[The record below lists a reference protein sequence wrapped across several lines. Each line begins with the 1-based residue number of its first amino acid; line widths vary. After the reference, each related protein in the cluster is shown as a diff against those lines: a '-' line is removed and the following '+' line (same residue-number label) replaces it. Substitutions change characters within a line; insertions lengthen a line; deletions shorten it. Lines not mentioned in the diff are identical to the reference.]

1 MARKRYILFHDKR
14 NNETMTFPTIVE
26 MYNTLGV
33 ARIGQVKNA
42 LYNALVKNKGSF
54 ENQNIKIEYKNISN
68 FTIE

>member
-1 MARKRYILFHDKR
+1 
-14 NNETMTFPTIVE
+14 MTFPTIVE